1 MKRYKN
7 HFLSWCAATLF
18 LAVVLSACA
27 PNPTQEIVIN
37 KNDGSF
43 DIGVLQTDPG
53 KAGDATNALDETNT
67 TAVTD
72 TTVPTE
78 AAVYKSI
85 QHTESFAS
93 TDKSVEF
100 TFNIDQSI
108 IDQTYPVVEVCPHMF
123 TGDDA
128 QTIANALFGNVAFY
142 ESAPTLGG
150 IKDIFSKEEIRL
162 AIKRWSAYTNKE
174 ALIELIPSLADRGS
188 LMDMYLQ
195 RIKGDIADF
204 SLLLEEIPETN
215 IHPET
220 KWEFQPDWKYL
231 YTEDE
236 VSDELRNNKRSN
248 QQICVTTTVGD
259 IPYRLNFT
267 TNNGSEYKLNTIF
280 AYPGTV
286 YSPMG
291 VDRDIFIAQLCR
303 TEEPSAEQIDN
314 VKNKAVDM
322 LDRMGIGTW
331 SVANY
336 SLDKTNEEGIPEYM
350 ITINAVPVFEGV
362 PAMYRTQLDNLSEN
376 FSASYYLTEAFLQFS
391 ANGDLVNL
399 RLSSPVDIV
408 NVVNKNVA
416 IMEVDELIERSKNH
430 LSLSDK
436 NTYGLSGQLLQDYQK
451 SAGEDFICKIELS
464 KLDFGLI
471 RVKVAGSKENYYY
484 IPGMIVYGSVDY
496 CGKDSGEIYVSSG
509 RSLGA
514 ERVIPL
520 VALNAIDGSII
531 DLNNG

>member
-1 MKRYKN
+1 MKRLFIK
-7 HFLSWCAATLF
+7 FICLSMLLLTILNM
-18 LAVVLSACA
+18 SACVT
-27 PNPTQEIVIN
+27 NPVEDVVVN
-37 KNDGSF
+37 KNDDSF
-43 DIGVLQTDPG
+43 DISILQTVPSNYDDS
-53 KAGDATNALDETNT
+53 DATTNETDVSI
-67 TAVTD
+67 A
-72 TTVPTE
+72 
-78 AAVYKSI
+78 YKSI
-85 QHTESFAS
+85 QYIESFSS

-100 TFNIDQSI
+100 AFNIDQSI
-108 IDQTYPVVEVCPHMF
+108 IDHAYPVVEVCPHMF

-128 QTIANALFGNVAFY
+128 QIIANALFGNLSFY
-142 ESAPTLGG
+142 EAAPTLGG
-150 IKDIFSKEEIRL
+150 IKDIFSKEEMRS
-162 AIKRWSAYTNKE
+162 AIQRWSTYTNKE
-174 ALIELIPSLADRGS
+174 ALLELNPSLADRGS

-195 RIKGDIADF
+195 RIKGDVADF
-204 SLLLEEIPETN
+204 SLLLEELPEGN

-220 KWEFQPDWKYL
+220 KWVFQPEWIYL

-236 VSDELRNNKRSN
+236 VPDERKNNGRSN
-248 QQICVTTTVGD
+248 QQICVTTTVRS
-259 IPYRLNFT
+259 IPYRLNIT
-267 TNNGSEYKLNTIF
+267 TNNGSEYKLNTVF
-280 AYPGTV
+280 AYPGTI
-286 YSPMG
+286 YSPLG
-291 VDRDIFIAQLCR
+291 IDRDIFIAQLCR
-303 TEEPSAEQIDN
+303 TEEPTAEQIDN

-322 LDRMGIGTW
+322 LNRMGIGTW
-331 SVANY
+331 NVANY
-336 SLDKTNEEGIPEYM
+336 SLDKTNEEGVPEYV

-376 FSASYYLTEAFLQFS
+376 FSASYYLTEALLQFS
-391 ANGDLVNL
+391 ANGDLVNF

-416 IMEVDELIERSKNH
+416 IMDINELLERAKSH

-436 NTYGLSGQLLQDYQK
+436 NAYGLSGQLLQDYQK
-451 SAGEDFICKIELS
+451 SAGEEFICKIELS